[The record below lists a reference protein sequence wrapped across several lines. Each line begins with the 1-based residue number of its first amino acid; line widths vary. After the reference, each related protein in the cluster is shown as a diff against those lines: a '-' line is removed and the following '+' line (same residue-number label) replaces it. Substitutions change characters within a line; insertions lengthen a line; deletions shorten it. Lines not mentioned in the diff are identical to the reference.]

1 MALTIPIDEEK
12 LVTLRATLRGSVITP
27 ADDGYEA
34 ARAVH
39 NGMIDK
45 RPALIARCTDAA
57 DVVAAL
63 TFARDEG
70 LDLAVRGGGHNGPGL
85 GTSDGGV
92 VIDLSGMKGVRVDPE
107 ARTARVAGGATY
119 GEVDHA
125 TAAFGLAVPSG
136 FVSTTGVGGLTL
148 GGGVGYLT
156 RKYGLTIDS
165 LLEADVVLADGRQVT
180 ASADEYPDLFW
191 ALRGGGGNFGVV
203 TSFLFRLQQ
212 VSTPYAGPILWDIDR
227 AADVMRFWQDTLDRA
242 DDDLY
247 GFFAFLQVPPGP
259 PFPEELH
266 LKTMCGIVWCYT
278 GPQDKAEEVFKPI
291 RAFGPPA
298 LDLAGPM
305 PLPVLNSLFDA
316 LYPPGLQWYW
326 KSDMMGALD
335 DEVIA
340 RHLEHGTSLPSWM
353 STMHLYPMSGAA
365 GRVGNTDTAF
375 SYRDARYNMVI
386 AGIDSDPANNDRNIA
401 WARDY
406 WDAVHPFSTG
416 GGAYVN
422 FMMEEGE
429 DRVRASYRDNYD
441 RLVEIKR
448 RYDPQNL
455 FHINQNIRP

>member
-1 MALTIPIDEEK
+1 MALTLPIGEEK
-12 LVTLRATLRGSVITP
+12 LATLRGTLRGTVITP
-27 ADDGYEA
+27 SDEEYDE

-57 DVVAAL
+57 DVVAAI

-70 LDLAVRGGGHNGPGL
+70 MDLAVRGGGHNGPGL
-85 GTSDGGV
+85 GTSEGGV
-92 VIDLSGMKGVRVDPE
+92 VIDLKEMKGIRVDPE

-156 RKYGLTIDS
+156 RKYGLTVDS

-180 ASADEYPDLFW
+180 ASADQHPDLFW

-203 TSFLFRLQQ
+203 TSFLFRLH
-212 VSTPYAGPILWDIDR
+212 PAGTLYGGPMLWDLDK
-227 AADVMRFWQDTLDRA
+227 APELMRFWEDTLDA
-242 DDDLY
+242 AGDDLY

-259 PFPEELH
+259 PFPEALH
-266 LKTMCGIVWCYT
+266 LKIMCGIVWCYT
-278 GPQDKAEEVFKPI
+278 GPQEKAEEVFKPI

-298 LDLAGPM
+298 LDMAGPI
-305 PLPVLNSLFDA
+305 PLPMLNSLFDA

-326 KSDMMGALD
+326 KSDFMGKLD

-340 RHLEHGTSLPSWM
+340 RYVEHGSELPSWM
-353 STMHLYPMSGAA
+353 STMHLYPMIGAP

-406 WDAVHPFSTG
+406 WDAVHPYSAG

-429 DRVRASYRDNYD
+429 DRVRASYRENYD
-441 RLVEIKR
+441 RLVEVKR
-448 RYDPQNL
+448 LYDPQNL
-455 FHINQNIRP
+455 FHVNQNIRP